1 MVQLL
6 VLFFFS
12 IKSTHGYEIQRFICL
27 NRMSEWNNIKSGS
40 IYYAINKLERDNYIC
55 MIDKPEEGEKK
66 KQIYE
71 ITQKGRDALKNLAYN
86 EMCKPLQ
93 GIASE
98 KFLLY
103 PIIACLSKEEL
114 VACIE
119 KHIWHLE
126 NQGNKVTSWRKEKEQ
141 QACFMEIVTLDYMKN
156 TIESQIGWHKIMLE
170 NLDTIILETQQIVRL
185 IKETDFT
192 KYEL

>member
-40 IYYAINKLERDNYIC
+40 IYYAINKLERDDYIC
-55 MIDKPEEGEKK
+55 MIDKPEKGEKK

-71 ITQKGRDALKNLAYN
+71 ITQKGREVLKDLAY
-86 EMCKPLQ
+86 EELCKPLQ
-93 GIASE
+93 GITSE

-103 PIIACLSKEEL
+103 PIISCLSKEEII
-114 VACIE
+114 VCIE
-119 KHIWHLE
+119 KHIWYLE
-126 NQGNKVTSWRKEKEQ
+126 SQRNKVTSWRKEKEQ
-141 QACFMEIVTLDYMKN
+141 QACYMEFVTLDYMKH
-156 TIESQIGWHKIMLE
+156 TIEGQICWHKMMLE
-170 NLDTIILETQQIVRL
+170 NLDTIITETQQIVRL
-185 IKETDFT
+185 IKETDFM
-192 KYEL
+192 KYEV